1 MKMNDHVITLHGEGK
16 IVAVENQKGVV
27 KYGVLHDKLNFKLPK
42 GYAANDIIYYT
53 EGELKHD

>member
-16 IVAVENQKGVV
+16 IVAVEKSKDGT
-27 KYGVLHDKLNFKLPK
+27 KYGVLHEKLNFKLPK
-42 GYAANDIIYYT
+42 GYAADDIIYYI